1 MKPTCLTRR
10 FLHEYFFL
18 SATPSKPSITS
29 VTFNGSTVVVRW
41 RPGYDGGYPQKME
54 VWYRLFSDDDYKWS
68 YSPRLSASVTSYRIP
83 GLQAGK
89 PYLFSVRG
97 VNREGLGLFSEMV
110 EAKGLPPELNRDPKK
125 SGEKIRKMFIPP
137 QAGVLHLSHPLP
149 LGRRGERHW
158 KRGKKCGGPRS
169 PISFPGSSG
178 WEIFTKTLVICL
190 LACFESRDFC
200 SQFQVLYSLKSIE
213 VTLSCQHEI
222 FGLGVSFFPSTFI
235 LIIFR
240 TSQRRLQTSVK

>member
-1 MKPTCLTRR
+1 
-10 FLHEYFFL
+10 
-18 SATPSKPSITS
+18 
-29 VTFNGSTVVVRW
+29 
-41 RPGYDGGYPQKME
+41 ME

-97 VNREGLGLFSEMV
+97 VNREGLGPFSELV
-110 EAKGLPPELNRDPKK
+110 EAKELPPELNRDPKK

-137 QAGVLHLSHPLP
+137 QAGVFHLSDPLP

-158 KRGKKCGGPRS
+158 KSSKRCGGPLS
-169 PISFPGSSG
+169 SFSFPGSSG
-178 WEIFTKTLVICL
+178 WEIFAQTLVICL

-200 SQFQVLYSLKSIE
+200 FQFQVLYSLKSIE
-213 VTLSCQHEI
+213 VTLCRVSMKST
-222 FGLGVSFFPSTFI
+222 GLAFYF
-235 LIIFR
+235 
-240 TSQRRLQTSVK
+240 